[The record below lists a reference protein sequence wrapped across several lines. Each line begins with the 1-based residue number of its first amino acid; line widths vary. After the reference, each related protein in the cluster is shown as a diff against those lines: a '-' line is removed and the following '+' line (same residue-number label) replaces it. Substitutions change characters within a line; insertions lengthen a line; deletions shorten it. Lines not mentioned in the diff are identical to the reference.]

1 MAQVACQMSSGGTS
15 DVQWWPVNR
24 HQKRVLKGGREIGVM
39 NLHEILMKF
48 ETVTALLVISDEGTD
63 QGH

>member
-1 MAQVACQMSSGGTS
+1 MSSSGTS
-15 DVQWWPVNR
+15 DIQRWPVNGR
-24 HQKRVLKGGREIGVM
+24 QTRVSKGGGEIGVM